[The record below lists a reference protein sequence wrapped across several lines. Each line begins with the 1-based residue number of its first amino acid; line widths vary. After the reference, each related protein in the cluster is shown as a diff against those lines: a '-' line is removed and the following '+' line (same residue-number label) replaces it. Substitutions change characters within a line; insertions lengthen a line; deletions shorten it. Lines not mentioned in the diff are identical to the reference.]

1 MSSLKVSILV
11 LCTNEKHFLK
21 DCLGSLEKQDY
32 KNREII
38 LLDNASTD
46 GSVDFV
52 KEKYPKVRV
61 VNLGSNLGYAKGNNT
76 GIRLVFE
83 QNNSDLCLVINA
95 DVLAK
100 KNMVSE
106 MVRSWVSKSKVEK
119 VGLIQPTI
127 LLFSEKDKINTI
139 GNTIHYLGFGY
150 CKDLNKKYKK
160 ILTDKKIVSASGA
173 ALMISRD
180 YYENVGVFDED
191 FFMYNEDQNLSYRGL
206 MLGYRHILSVKAVMY
221 HKYNFHR
228 RPFKMYHSEKN
239 RLMIL
244 LENYEKKTLILLI
257 PIFLINELLLIVYSV
272 FNGWFFLKL
281 KSYWYVLS
289 HWKEIVR
296 KRSHVQ
302 GNRTVSDYDLFLV
315 MESKLDFDVVNNWI
329 IKYLINPLYVFYYKL
344 MLKGLK

>member
-1 MSSLKVSILV
+1 MIEPKVSILV
-11 LCTNEKHFLK
+11 LCTNEKHFLD
-21 DCLGSLEKQDY
+21 DCLSSLLNQDY
-32 KNREII
+32 KNKEII
-38 LLDNASTD
+38 LLDNASND

-52 KEKYPKVRV
+52 KKNYPGVKII
-61 VNLGSNLGYAKGNNT
+61 NLGSNLGYAKGNNV
-76 GIRLVFE
+76 GIKLVFKKRKA
-83 QNNSDLCLVINA
+83 DLCLVINA
-95 DVLAK
+95 DIKAENKML
-100 KNMVSE
+100 SE
-106 MVRSWVSKSKVEK
+106 MVNTWIIGNKSEK
-119 VGLIQPTI
+119 IGLIQPVV
-127 LLFSEKDKINTI
+127 LLFSKKDRINTI

-160 ILTDKKIVSASGA
+160 VSKDQKIVSASGA

-180 YYENVGVFDED
+180 YYNYVGCFDED

-206 MLGYRHILSVKAVMY
+206 MLGYKHLLSAKAVIY

-244 LENYEKKTLILLI
+244 FENYEKKTLILLM
-257 PIFLINELLLIVYSV
+257 PIFLLNELMLIVYSV

-289 HWKEIVR
+289 HWSQIIQKRNYIQSVR
-296 KRSHVQ
+296 DA
-302 GNRTVSDYDLFLV
+302 SDYNLFLI
-315 MESKLDFDVVNNWI
+315 MESDLDFDVINNWI
-329 IKYLINPLYVFYYKL
+329 IKNLINPLYRFYYKF